1 MRSDMRVLLIEDD
14 GAVRVAVA
22 DVLTDQ
28 GVVVDAV
35 SNAEDAL
42 VLLGSGQVC
51 DVLVTDI
58 NLGAGLDGLA
68 LADSLRSRYPE
79 IAVVFVSG
87 RPMAPDGISPRD
99 RFLAKPFTPLQL
111 VAAIEQLARRPL
123 EAF

>member
-1 MRSDMRVLLIEDD
+1 MRVLLIEDD
-14 GAVRVAVA
+14 NLVRTLVA
-22 DVLTDQ
+22 DILLDEDIE
-28 GVVVDAV
+28 VDAV

-68 LADSLRSRYPE
+68 LADSVRSRYPE

-87 RPMAPDGISPRD
+87 APPAAGEISPRD
-99 RFLAKPFTPLQL
+99 RFLEKPFMPEQL
-111 VAAIEQLARRPL
+111 VTIIEQLAPGPL
-123 EAF
+123 EASK

>member
-1 MRSDMRVLLIEDD
+1 MRVLLIEDD
-14 GAVRVAVA
+14 NLVRTLVA
-22 DVLTDQ
+22 DILLDE
-28 GVVVDAV
+28 GIEVDAV

-68 LADSLRSRYPE
+68 LADSVRSRYPE

-87 RPMAPDGISPRD
+87 NLPAPGEISPRD
-99 RFLAKPFTPLQL
+99 RFLAKPFRPQQL
-111 VAAIEQLARRPL
+111 VTIIEQLAPGTL
-123 EAF
+123 

>member
-1 MRSDMRVLLIEDD
+1 MRVLLIEDD
-14 GAVRVAVA
+14 NLVRTLVA
-22 DVLTDQ
+22 DILLDE
-28 GVVVDAV
+28 GIEVDAV

-68 LADSLRSRYPE
+68 LADSVRSRYPE

-87 RPMAPDGISPRD
+87 TLPAPDEISPRD
-99 RFLAKPFTPLQL
+99 RFLAKPFRPQQL
-111 VAAIEQLARRPL
+111 VAMIGQLAPGTL
-123 EAF
+123 